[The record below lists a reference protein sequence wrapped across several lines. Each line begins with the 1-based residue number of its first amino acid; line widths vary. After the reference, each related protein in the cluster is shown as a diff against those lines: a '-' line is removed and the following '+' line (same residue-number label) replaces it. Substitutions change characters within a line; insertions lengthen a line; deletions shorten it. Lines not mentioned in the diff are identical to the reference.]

1 VFGQFS
7 FIRKAQT
14 PAAGAISKE
23 ELRSELQKFKS
34 FFTDTIGGAAEELD
48 SLDPTPKTRRL
59 TLMWRVRMS
68 YTSNAMIEQDDPV
81 AAFLNEWALSVRMSQ
96 YFKGGEGSTMF
107 GDNQTIAVAAA
118 EFIEEEIEIIGALFL
133 QEEAFTE
140 TREHIHRFAG
150 TKPIQ
155 GTFSRTV
162 AYVPEI
168 EEGRPTVFTD
178 VLELPMAPFKAL
190 GGVDRGATA
199 IHGFTN
205 VADHFSGV
213 IEGLPES
220 TRWQL
225 MLLLLEMEET
235 EMAQSILASMS
246 GVSENTAQLVTVAKG
261 LPKEIRKQASTLI
274 EEIDS
279 KQAGLQATLDRAEK
293 TIAAVERTLE
303 RADPVIESIDRT
315 AQSITET
322 GRAWESAV
330 KAVAQTVQ
338 ELSKEETSVQE
349 KEEPFDINEYRM
361 TADALT
367 GTANELTALTVEIRE
382 LIESQH
388 LTKRIEDLDTR
399 ATGVLDK
406 GAAEARGLTNL
417 MAWRAAQLIILAFV
431 LALFYRIIVSRFL
444 ARPN

>member
-1 VFGQFS
+1 
-7 FIRKAQT
+7 
-14 PAAGAISKE
+14 
-23 ELRSELQKFKS
+23 
-34 FFTDTIGGAAEELD
+34 
-48 SLDPTPKTRRL
+48 
-59 TLMWRVRMS
+59 MS
-68 YTSNAMIEQDDPV
+68 YTSNAMIEQDDPI

-96 YFKGGEGSTMF
+96 YFKEGAGHAMF
-107 GDNQTIAVAAA
+107 GDNQTIAVTAA
-118 EFIEEEIEIIGALFL
+118 EFIEEEIERIGALFL

-140 TREHIHRFAG
+140 TREHIHRFAD
-150 TKPIQ
+150 TNPIQ

-168 EEGRPTVFTD
+168 EEGRPTAFTD

-199 IHGFTN
+199 IHGFTD

-235 EMAQSILASMS
+235 EMVQSILASMA
-246 GVSENTAQLVTVAKG
+246 GVSENTAQLVAVAEG
-261 LPKEIRKQASTLI
+261 LPEEIREQASTLI

-293 TIAAVERTLE
+293 TIAAVERTLD

-330 KAVAQTVQ
+330 KTAGQTIQEFSNREAPAQ
-338 ELSKEETSVQE
+338 ENE
-349 KEEPFDINEYRM
+349 KPFDINEYRM
-361 TADALT
+361 TAEALT
-367 GTANELTALTVEIRE
+367 ETANELTTLTLEIRE
-382 LIESQH
+382 LVESEH
-388 LTKRIEDLDTR
+388 LTKHIEDLDTR

-406 GAAEARGLTNL
+406 SADEARSLTNL
-417 MAWRAAQLIILAFV
+417 MAWRAAQLIILVFL
-431 LALFYRIIVSRFL
+431 LALAYRVIVTRFL
-444 ARPN
+444 ARPNQT